1 MNTIDFIEMFVEIYN
16 VCAAIAIV
24 FFCGLVLFKTHKLDR
39 NLLKAKL
46 FLNDTITERIWIYLS
61 IAGASFA
68 LNALLKFVSKFTS
81 IGDMLSSYYIIEI
94 TQVIFLM
101 AFILATYNW
110 YLFIG
115 TPNQSPMFRRE

>member
-1 MNTIDFIEMFVEIYN
+1 MLDFIKAFVEIYN
-16 VCAAIAIV
+16 VCAEIAII
-24 FFCGLVLFKTHKLDR
+24 FFCGLVLFKTHKIDR

-61 IAGASFA
+61 TAGASFA

-81 IGDMLSSYYIIEI
+81 IGDMFNSYYIIEI

-115 TPNQSPMFRRE
+115 TPNQFFGSSKIK

>member
-1 MNTIDFIEMFVEIYN
+1 MYATDFIEAFIEIYN
-16 VCAAIAIV
+16 VCAAIAII
-24 FFCGLVLFKTHKLDR
+24 FFCGLVLFKTHKIDR

-46 FLNDTITERIWIYLS
+46 FLNDTITERIWVYLS

-68 LNALLKFVSKFTS
+68 LNTLLKFVAKFTA
-81 IGDMLSSYYIIEI
+81 IGYLLSSYYIIEI

-101 AFILATYNW
+101 AFILAIYNW